1 MKLNMKVITEG
12 AKVVTKF
19 AAKHSPTICVIFGT
33 ALMAGAVVKTIVEAP
48 KAKEELDDLD
58 ETVHYEDNIP
68 VKKYIR
74 EKTTIIARHYWPTAA
89 MTFGGAAM
97 IFWGHKVSLG
107 RTAAALAAYQ
117 MSKDD
122 LKRLENKIVEMDG
135 EKHLEKVKDE
145 INKDKALSTAF
156 NNDLVINTGHGTHLF
171 YDPIGRDYF
180 LSDFEFIRQ
189 AQEDANVDLAESA
202 KTDKYGRRTKNSV
215 MTYDQWREYLGLPP
229 IDGTADGIRVAKA
242 GAFGN
247 DLGWFNRKVR
257 IKFTSM
263 LLSNG
268 EHCEVMGYTD
278 YGGPDWYF
286 NLSDEYNSDY
296 DGDDDSTDMRD
307 RGR

>member
-1 MKLNMKVITEG
+1 MKISMSAIKEG
-12 AKVVTKF
+12 AKIVGKF
-19 AAKHSPTICVIFGT
+19 ASKHSPTIYVAVGVG
-33 ALMAGAVVKTIVEAP
+33 LMVGAVVKTIVEAP
-48 KAKEELDDLD
+48 KAKEELDDL
-58 ETVHYEDNIP
+58 ETVEDVPHNEYF
-68 VKKYIR
+68 K
-74 EKTTIIARHYWPTAA
+74 EKARIVVRHYWPTTV
-89 MTFGGAAM
+89 MTFGGAAL

-122 LKRLENKIVEMDG
+122 LKRIENKIVEMDG

-145 INKDKALSTAF
+145 VNKDKAFSTAF

-180 LSDFEFIRQ
+180 LSDFEFIKQ
-189 AQEDANVDLAESA
+189 AQEDANVTLAENA
-202 KTDKYGRRTKNSV
+202 KTDKYGRRIKNSV
-215 MTYDQWREYLGLPP
+215 MTYDEWREYLGLPP
-229 IDGTADGIRVAKA
+229 IDGKVDDRKVAKA
-242 GAFGN
+242 GAFGK
-247 DLGWFNRKVR
+247 DLGWFNRKVK

-278 YGGPDWYF
+278 YGGPEWHF
-286 NLSDEYNSDY
+286 NLSDEYYSDY